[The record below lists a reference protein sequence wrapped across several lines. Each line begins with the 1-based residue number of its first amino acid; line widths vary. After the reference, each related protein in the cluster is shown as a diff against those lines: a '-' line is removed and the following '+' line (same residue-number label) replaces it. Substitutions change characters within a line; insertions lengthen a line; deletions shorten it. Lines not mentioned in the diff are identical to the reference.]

1 MIEHLGSVHC
11 SYQNITHILLIEDT
25 SRLSSNI
32 FEPPPEN
39 SLIPNQLAGD
49 FLEVVMMVPSCES
62 TNHITDSLISEQVP
76 LCV

>member
-1 MIEHLGSVHC
+1 MVLPLLEVNRESHL
-11 SYQNITHILLIEDT
+11 QT

-32 FEPPPEN
+32 FEPPPED

-49 FLEVVMMVPSCES
+49 ILKVVLMVPLCES
-62 TNHITDSLISEQVP
+62 TNHITDPLILEQVP